1 MIPWLVRP
9 GDILLV
15 GVLTTT
21 PPTHQ
26 MGPAYIDENG
36 TRSDT
41 VQDKVNVPRDVLV
54 HNNTLLA
61 SSWCLCAYYARTIVL
76 IILASMHNMHTLV
89 RVE

>member
-21 PPTHQ
+21 PPTLQ

-36 TRSDT
+36 TIWSKT
-41 VQDKVNVPRDVLV
+41 KSMFHEMFKLG
-54 HNNTLLA
+54 LG
-61 SSWCLCAYYARTIVL
+61 YAGFRE
-76 IILASMHNMHTLV
+76 
-89 RVE
+89 RVADDS

>member
-21 PPTHQ
+21 PPTLQ

-41 VQDKVNVPRDVLV
+41 VQDKVNVHV
-54 HNNTLLA
+54 
-61 SSWCLCAYYARTIVL
+61 
-76 IILASMHNMHTLV
+76 
-89 RVE
+89 

>member
-41 VQDKVNVPRDVLV
+41 VQDKVNVPYEMFKLG
-54 HNNTLLA
+54 LG
-61 SSWCLCAYYARTIVL
+61 YAGFRE
-76 IILASMHNMHTLV
+76 
-89 RVE
+89 RVADDS